1 MQHDSYLNFFPD
13 TQLPGGFGN
22 LEVTPPVRD
31 AALVDRPLIADA
43 VLVVPGIMGTE
54 LVDVSGSSPKLLW
67 GLKPGLLSKMWLGSA
82 DAFERLKYDPDDT
95 RIEPGRLLRVPA
107 YAPFLKGYEPYTD
120 LIEDLTKIVQDP
132 RAIGQFGYDWRLPV
146 RRNAQLLAVAI
157 DQHLTRWRRLSGR
170 PDAKIHLVAHS
181 MGGLLCRALGMISG
195 AMDNVGVTVT
205 LGTPFD
211 GSASAMVMLGS
222 GEGKPLPPHRMRELA
237 RTLPGMYDLLPGYPC
252 LHTDNDEMRELT
264 VDDVVRAG
272 GDRDLARA
280 AFADRE
286 LLAQVRISNHRRVIG
301 IAQPTICTITID
313 RNDQVDGHGYTVRFD
328 ADGKPVR
335 RPDGTLRREHG
346 LGDGTVPR
354 TSVHLENYQTVP
366 QQHGALAQVTEAF
379 QDVRDCL
386 FHHPRSTRLA
396 GGELGLEIPD
406 DIRAGTEFEIGI
418 SGAEAV
424 TGFKIRIEQQVDDPR
439 MGRATLVPTAE
450 RRDGRVVAPVRIH
463 RPGLYRVTVAGAGT
477 SPVKQL
483 ILVADG
489 GDL

>member
-1 MQHDSYLNFFPD
+1 MQQDPFLNFFPD
-13 TQLPGGFGN
+13 TKLPGGFGN
-22 LEVTPPVRD
+22 LEKSPPVRD
-31 AALVDRPLIADA
+31 AGLADRPLIADA

-54 LVDVSGSSPKLLW
+54 LVDISGGSPKLLW

-82 DAFERLKYDPDDT
+82 DVFERLKYDPDDT
-95 RIEPGRLLRVPA
+95 RIVPGRLLRMPA

-120 LIEDLTKIVQDP
+120 LIEDLAKVVQDP
-132 RAIGQFGYDWRLPV
+132 RAIGEFGYDWRRPV
-146 RRNAQLLAVAI
+146 RLNAELLAVAI
-157 DQHLTRWRRLSGR
+157 DEHLRRWRQLSGR
-170 PDAKIHLVAHS
+170 PDAKVHLVAHS
-181 MGGLLCRALGMISG
+181 MGGLLCRALGLISG

-211 GSASAMVMLGS
+211 GAAPAMVMLGS
-222 GEGKPLPPHRMRELA
+222 GEGKPLPAHRMRELA
-237 RTLPGMYDLLPGYPC
+237 RTLPGIYDLLPAYRC
-252 LHTDNDEMRELT
+252 LHTDDDEMRELT
-264 VDDVVRAG
+264 VDDVVRVG

-286 LLAQVRISNHRRVIG
+286 LLARVCTPNHRRVIG
-301 IAQPTICTITID
+301 IAQPTISTITID
-313 RNDQVDGHGYTVRFD
+313 RDNRVEGHGYTVRFD
-328 ADGKPVR
+328 AEGNPVR
-335 RPDGTLRREHG
+335 QPDRTLRREHSF
-346 LGDGTVPR
+346 GDGTVPR
-354 TSVHLENYQTVP
+354 TSEHVENYQTVP

-406 DIRAGTEFEIGI
+406 EIRTGTEFEIGI
-418 SGAEAV
+418 SGANAV
-424 TGFKIRIEQQVDDPR
+424 TGFKVRIEQQVDDPR
-439 MGRATLVPTAE
+439 MGRATFLPTAE
-450 RRDGRVVAPVRIH
+450 RRDDRIVAPVRIH

-489 GDL
+489 DDR